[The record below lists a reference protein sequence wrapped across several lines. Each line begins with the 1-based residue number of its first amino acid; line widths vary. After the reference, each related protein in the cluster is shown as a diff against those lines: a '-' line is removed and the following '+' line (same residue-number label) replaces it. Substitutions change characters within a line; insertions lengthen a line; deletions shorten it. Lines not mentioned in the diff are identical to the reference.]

1 METNNSKNTA
11 TLIHL
16 SALSQYFIPF
26 GNFIFPII
34 IWSSSKDKSE
44 YIDAQGKQSINFHL
58 SLLMYSLIMGL
69 IAVPIFFISIF
80 NKVNYVN
87 TNHNDFLIE
96 NFNLSEVS
104 GLLITGIVI
113 VCVFILLKII
123 EFFLIIY
130 AAVKTS
136 NGYDYK
142 YPLTINFLK

>member
-1 METNNSKNTA
+1 METNNPKTTA

-34 IWSSSKDKSE
+34 IWSSTKDKSE

-58 SLLMYSLIMGL
+58 SLLMYSFIMAL
-69 IAVPIFFISIF
+69 IAIPLFFVSIFSKANYITVNRGDFFIKDF
-80 NKVNYVN
+80 NI
-87 TNHNDFLIE
+87 TEI
-96 NFNLSEVS
+96 S
-104 GLLITGIVI
+104 GLLITAFVI
-113 VCVFILLKII
+113 VCVFILLKVL

-130 AAVKTS
+130 ASVKTS
-136 NGYDYK
+136 NGYDFK

>member
-1 METNNSKNTA
+1 METNNSKTTA

-58 SLLMYSLIMGL
+58 SLLMYSLIMAL
-69 IAVPIFFISIF
+69 VAIPLFFVSIF
-80 NKVNYVN
+80 SKADYIF
-87 TNHNDFLIE
+87 NDENFLVE
-96 NFNLSEVS
+96 NFNMTEVS
-104 GLLITGIVI
+104 GLLVTAIVI
-113 VCVFILLKII
+113 TCVFFLLKVL

-130 AAVKTS
+130 ASVKAS
-136 NGYDYK
+136 NGYDFK

>member
-1 METNNSKNTA
+1 METNNSKTTA

-34 IWSSSKDKSE
+34 IWSSSKDKST
-44 YIDAQGKQSINFHL
+44 YIDAQGKQSINFNL
-58 SLLMYSLIMGL
+58 SLLMYSFLMAL
-69 IAVPIFFISIF
+69 VAVPLFFVSVFSKAKYVNVNHGDFFIEDF
-80 NKVNYVN
+80 NM
-87 TNHNDFLIE
+87 TEI
-96 NFNLSEVS
+96 S
-104 GLLITGIVI
+104 GLLVTAIVI
-113 VCVFILLKII
+113 ICLFILLKIL

>member
-1 METNNSKNTA
+1 METSTSKNTA

-16 SALSQYFIPF
+16 SALSQYLIPF

-44 YIDAQGKQSINFHL
+44 YIDAQGKQTINFHL
-58 SLLMYSLIMGL
+58 SFFLYSLLMAL
-69 IAVPIFFISIF
+69 IAVPLFFVSVF
-80 NKVNYVN
+80 NKANFI
-87 TNHNDFLIE
+87 TANHGDFFIE
-96 NFNLSEVS
+96 NFSMSEVS
-104 GLLITGIVI
+104 GSLITGLVI
-113 VCVFILLKII
+113 VCLFILLKVI

-136 NGYDYK
+136 NGYDFK

>member
-1 METNNSKNTA
+1 METNNSKTTA

-34 IWSSSKDKSE
+34 IWSSTKDKSE

-58 SLLMYSLIMGL
+58 SLLMYSFIMAL
-69 IAVPIFFISIF
+69 IAIPLFFVSVFSKANYIF
-80 NKVNYVN
+80 NDG
-87 TNHNDFLIE
+87 DFLVKD
-96 NFNLSEVS
+96 FNITEVS
-104 GLLITGIVI
+104 GLLVTAIVI
-113 VCVFILLKII
+113 TCSFFLLKIL

-130 AAVKTS
+130 ASVKTS
-136 NGYDYK
+136 NGFDFK

>member
-1 METNNSKNTA
+1 METNNNKTTA

-58 SLLMYSLIMGL
+58 SLLMYSFIMAL
-69 IAVPIFFISIF
+69 VAVPLFFVSIF
-80 NKVNYVN
+80 SKADYIFKDG
-87 TNHNDFLIE
+87 DFLVE
-96 NFNLSEVS
+96 NFNMSEVS
-104 GLLITGIVI
+104 GLLITAVVI
-113 VCVFILLKII
+113 ACVFFLLKAI
-123 EFFLIIY
+123 EFLLIIY

-142 YPLTINFLK
+142 YPLTIHFLK

>member
-1 METNNSKNTA
+1 METNNSKTTA

-58 SLLMYSLIMGL
+58 SLLMYSFIMAL
-69 IAVPIFFISIF
+69 VAVPLFFVSIF
-80 NKVNYVN
+80 SKANYIFN
-87 TNHNDFLIE
+87 DGDFLVK
-96 NFNLSEVS
+96 NFNMTEVS
-104 GLLITGIVI
+104 GLLVAAIVI
-113 VCVFILLKII
+113 VCVFFLLKVI

-136 NGYDYK
+136 NGYNYK

>member
-1 METNNSKNTA
+1 METNNSKTTA

-58 SLLMYSLIMGL
+58 SLLMYSFIMAL
-69 IAVPIFFISIF
+69 IAAPLFFISIF
-80 NKVNYVN
+80 SKASYIKVNDG
-87 TNHNDFLIE
+87 DFLID
-96 NFNLSEVS
+96 NFNMSEIS

-113 VCVFILLKII
+113 VCVFFLLKVI

-136 NGYDYK
+136 NGYNYK

>member
-1 METNNSKNTA
+1 METNNSKTTA

-58 SLLMYSLIMGL
+58 SLLMYSFIMAL
-69 IAVPIFFISIF
+69 VAVPLFFVSIF
-80 NKVNYVN
+80 SKANY
-87 TNHNDFLIE
+87 TFSDGDFLVK
-96 NFNLSEVS
+96 NFNMTEVS
-104 GLLITGIVI
+104 GLLITAIVI
-113 VCVFILLKII
+113 VCVFFLLKAI

-136 NGYDYK
+136 NGYNYK

>member
-1 METNNSKNTA
+1 METNNTKTTA

-34 IWSSSKDKSE
+34 IWSSTKDKSE

-58 SLLMYSLIMGL
+58 SLLMYSFIMAL
-69 IAVPIFFISIF
+69 VAVPLFFVSVFSKANYIT
-80 NKVNYVN
+80 VNRG
-87 TNHNDFLIE
+87 DFLIKD
-96 NFNLSEVS
+96 FNITEVS
-104 GLLITGIVI
+104 GLLVTAIVI
-113 VCVFILLKII
+113 ACVFILLKVL

-130 AAVKTS
+130 ASVKTS
-136 NGYDYK
+136 NGYDFK